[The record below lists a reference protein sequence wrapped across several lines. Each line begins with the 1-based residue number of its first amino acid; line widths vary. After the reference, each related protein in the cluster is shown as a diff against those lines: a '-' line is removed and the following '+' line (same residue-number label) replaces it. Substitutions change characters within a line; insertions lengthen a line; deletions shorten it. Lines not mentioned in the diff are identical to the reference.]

1 MKNGFYGIGEQTQIP
16 DDSARCAEEIS
27 IRGYT
32 VVPDL
37 LSHAALVELR
47 HKIDAVYE
55 VQEKAFGKEA
65 LAAIGELDACRSPLL
80 YDFDFADLAQHP
92 IALQVIRR
100 FLGDWFILNLQ
111 NSVINR
117 AGKDHHQSAW
127 HRDLP
132 YQNFVISTPIAINVL
147 WAIDAFSAETGGT
160 YVIPFSHKLTV
171 LPSDAYISNNQVV
184 VAAPA
189 GSAILFDSMLIHRAG
204 ANRSLSVRRAIN
216 HLYTTPIIKQQYDF
230 PRALAHMQNA
240 IEPQLQRLLGFTSQV
255 PIDDKAWR
263 FARSARLTGASR

>member
-1 MKNGFYGIGEQTQIP
+1 MKQGFYGIAEQTQLA
-16 DDSARCAEEIS
+16 DDSARCVEEIS

-32 VVPDL
+32 VIPDL

-47 HKIDAVYE
+47 NKIDAVYE
-55 VQEKAFGKEA
+55 IQERTFGKEA
-65 LAAIGELDACRSPLL
+65 LAAIGELDACRAPLL
-80 YDFDFADLAQHP
+80 YDFDFIDVAQHP
-92 IALQVIRR
+92 IALQIVRR

-117 AGKDHHQSAW
+117 AGKNHHQSAW

-132 YQNFVISTPIAINVL
+132 YQNFVISTPIALNVL
-147 WAIDAFSAETGGT
+147 WAVDAFSEDSGGT
-160 YVIPFSHKLTV
+160 YVLPFSHKLTA
-171 LPSDAYISNNQVV
+171 LPSDAYIRSNQVV
-184 VAAPA
+184 LVAPA

-204 ANRSLSVRRAIN
+204 ANRSASARRAIN

-230 PRALAHMQNA
+230 PRALSHMQDV
-240 IEPQLQRLLGFTSQV
+240 IDPQLQRLLGFTSQV

-263 FARSARLTGASR
+263 FARSTRLTGAAQ